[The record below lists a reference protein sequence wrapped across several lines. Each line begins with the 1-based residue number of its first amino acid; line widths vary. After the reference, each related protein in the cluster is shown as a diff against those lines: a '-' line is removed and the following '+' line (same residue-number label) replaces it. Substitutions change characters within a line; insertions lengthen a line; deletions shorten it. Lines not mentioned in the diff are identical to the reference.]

1 VALDSS
7 CVLRRTATS
16 RTTRGGAA
24 DARRDPTPL
33 DSNRLGFLPL
43 AEWDEYNSYEEATPS
58 RLRYSIEW
66 KVAVNNR
73 VVTKDT
79 EQDIVLVPAA
89 YWHMYLKP
97 KVEKLLS
104 KKVAHNRH
112 VEYDDTGVVVSVN
125 DRSERDLIK
134 RFDNIDIDW
143 SVVEKQLVRWGELF
157 RAGKRLRVDLSFNYV
172 DASSQ
177 PASTANRGNKRGSS
191 ATQRM
196 LADRT
201 SHMEDEQETS
211 GSPSIWQ
218 EVYALMRCP
227 GPPCNLGPHCWR
239 DPFGKRHYKLRTHHL
254 KALVGLAQQGHT
266 LKSHDDVPEDIREQL
281 YAEEHQR
288 REQQTAA
295 TLSLDAQK
303 ETAQTVIDAYNAW
316 DIDAILAYRTPD
328 CQHQVLPSSM
338 ACAAQTNGE
347 YRRYLSMI
355 MPMFLNFTV
364 APPLLIAPCR
374 VTKVGTGC
382 SSQGNT

>member
-1 VALDSS
+1 MTAMSS
-7 CVLRRTATS
+7 SSPEPDTPFGSTQRRDIFDDTQVIDECNRVVLGSTRVSQRTATS
-16 RTTRGGAA
+16 RITTSRNH
-24 DARRDPTPL
+24 TLL

-43 AEWDEYNSYEEATPS
+43 AEWDEYNSYEEDIPS

-73 VVTKDT
+73 VVAKET

-97 KVEKLLS
+97 KVEKLSS

-112 VEYDDTGVVVSVN
+112 VEYDDTRVVISVN
-125 DRSERDLIK
+125 HRSERDLTK
-134 RFDNIDIDW
+134 RFDSMDIDW
-143 SVVEKQLVRWGELF
+143 SVIEKQLIRWGELF
-157 RAGKRLRVDLSFNYV
+157 RAGKRLRVDLSFNYL

-196 LADRT
+196 LAERA
-201 SHMEDEQETS
+201 SQLQAEQEES

-239 DPFGKRHYKLRTHHL
+239 DPFGKKHYKVRTHHL
-254 KALVGLAQQGHT
+254 KALVELVHRGLA
-266 LKSHDDVPEDIREQL
+266 LKSHDDVPEDIRELL

-288 REQQTAA
+288 QERHSTTTSAPSLPPINITNVCLRRPMSLLQKVSLTA
-295 TLSLDAQK
+295 
-303 ETAQTVIDAYNAW
+303 V
-316 DIDAILAYRTPD
+316 
-328 CQHQVLPSSM
+328 
-338 ACAAQTNGE
+338 
-347 YRRYLSMI
+347 
-355 MPMFLNFTV
+355 
-364 APPLLIAPCR
+364 
-374 VTKVGTGC
+374 
-382 SSQGNT
+382 